1 MLKIIFIVD
10 NLACTENQTN
20 MVPHVCSRIIRV
32 REGCAC
38 WARGKGKENQFKVD
52 STLETKPWVTG
63 DSEKYGFSSLFFS
76 VSFRLWPRFPGPL
89 GFFSHCLCLDLPT
102 APCAVWLSTNK
113 QHGFLP
119 SLSSCTQ
126 LLRLQFACPGAFPLN
141 FSKIIL
147 KLKKKK
153 KSSGHPWLHST
164 AWDTSENKK
173 QNPALLIRRHIS
185 SQTIVSQKLLH
196 VKLPR
201 PDSLTQSPES
211 IA

>member
-20 MVPHVCSRIIRV
+20 MVPHVCSRIICV

-153 KSSGHPWLHST
+153 KVQVILGYIAQPGIRLKTKSKILHYSSV
-164 AWDTSENKK
+164 DTYHLK
-173 QNPALLIRRHIS
+173 LS
-185 SQTIVSQKLLH
+185 SL
-196 VKLPR
+196 R
-201 PDSLTQSPES
+201 NCYM
-211 IA
+211 